1 MADQR
6 PTPDPAGE
14 GGSGENA
21 GTLLRR
27 LRRTALLGAVTAAIA
42 VATAAVATLYPQLRE
57 QTHERLAHGAHLQ
70 ESAVGHFLDQRVR
83 IARQITSRTAIR
95 EALADF
101 HAGGRDR
108 AALATFT
115 RDKLADAVQPA
126 EGILGVSRFDAA
138 GQPVVAVGEAPA
150 TGLPAATN
158 EELRLL
164 PPYRQD
170 GRWRLVVDAPIR
182 EAGEHLGIDRIVF
195 DLQRLQALIGDT
207 APHSG
212 AGEVAL
218 VLATEAG
225 PRTLETGSEPAAGTA
240 LAVATQAAL
249 GGEGPGLLTRHGMV
263 TAYHPLETLAGA
275 VVVTAPSVA
284 LHAPIHRLLG
294 AVGATAVLLV
304 LALAWLLIRAMGPL
318 ETRLR
323 QQAEH
328 DPLTGLPNRV
338 LLTQHLQQ
346 ALRRADMEEEQLAVL
361 FLDLDRFKDL
371 NDSLGHTVGDEL
383 LVSLAHRLRTRLPR
397 ADMVAR
403 LGGDEFLL
411 VMEAPASRQAPAE
424 LAGEA
429 MELLREPFRVGNW
442 NELFVGASIGIS
454 VYPEHGTTPGEL
466 LTNADAAMFRAKG
479 KGRNTWAFYSE
490 DLTAAA
496 SERLEL
502 EARLRRALERDELEV
517 HYQPQWATATDRPTG
532 VEALARWRQ
541 PEQGLISPGRFI
553 PVAEESGLI
562 IPLGEQILRSA
573 CSFWAD
579 YTRRTG
585 QQLTLAVNLSAR
597 QVALP
602 DLAERVL
609 AILDETG
616 LDPRLLELEFT
627 ESVLLEQHHA
637 LLRLMRTLRARGVQ
651 FAIDDFGTG
660 YSSLAYLKDLAVE
673 RLKIDR
679 TFVQDLPGDESDAE
693 ITTAV
698 IAMAH
703 NLRLTVTAEGV
714 ETEGQLA
721 FLGRQGC
728 DQWQGF
734 LGSRPAPAVELEER
748 LMAAGPAS
756 AEAPHL
762 QDQR

>member
-1 MADQR
+1 MADRR
-6 PTPDPAGE
+6 PAPDATGD

-27 LRRTALLGAVTAAIA
+27 LRRTALLGAVAAAIA
-42 VATAAVATLYPQLRE
+42 VATAAVVTLYPQLRA

-70 ESAVGHFLDQRVR
+70 ESAVGHFLEQRVR

-108 AALATFT
+108 MALATFT
-115 RDKLADAVQPA
+115 RDKLADAVQPS
-126 EGILGVSRFDAA
+126 EGILGVTRFDAA
-138 GQPVVAVGEAPA
+138 GQPVVAVGEAPPG
-150 TGLPAATN
+150 GLPPATR

-182 EAGEHLGIDRIVF
+182 EAGERLGIDRIVF
-195 DLQRLQALIGDT
+195 DLQRLEALIGAT
-207 APHSG
+207 APHSE
-212 AGEVAL
+212 AGNVTL
-218 VLATEAG
+218 MLRTEAG
-225 PRTLETGSEPAAGTA
+225 PRTLATGSEPAAGTA
-240 LAVATQAAL
+240 LALATETAL
-249 GGEGPGLLTRHGMV
+249 RGEGPGLLTRHGMV
-263 TAYHPLETLAGA
+263 TAYHPLEKLAG
-275 VVVTAPSVA
+275 VIVVTAPSSS
-284 LHAPIHRLLG
+284 LHAPINRLLG
-294 AVGATAVLLV
+294 TVGATTVLLV
-304 LALAWLLIRAMGPL
+304 LGLAWLLIRAMGPL
-318 ETRLR
+318 EARLR
-323 QQAEH
+323 HQAEH

-346 ALRRADMEEEQLAVL
+346 ALQQAEGSGEQLAVL

-371 NDSLGHTVGDEL
+371 NDSLGHSVGDEL
-383 LVSLAHRLRTRLPR
+383 LLSLAHRLRTRLPR

-411 VMEAPASRQAPAE
+411 VMEAPASRQAAAE
-424 LAGEA
+424 LAAEA

-454 VYPEHGTTPGEL
+454 LYPEHGHSPGEL
-466 LTNADAAMFRAKG
+466 LTNADAAMFRAKTE
-479 KGRNTWAFYSE
+479 GRNTWAFYSQ
-490 DLTAAA
+490 DLTDAA

-502 EARLRRALERDELEV
+502 EARLRRALERDEFEI
-517 HYQPQWATATDRPTG
+517 HYQPQWETATGRPTG
-532 VEALARWRQ
+532 AEALARWRQ
-541 PEQGLISPGRFI
+541 PEEGLISPGRFI

-562 IPLGEQILRSA
+562 IPLGERILRDA
-573 CSFWAD
+573 CTFWAD
-579 YTRRTG
+579 YTQRTG
-585 QQLTLAVNLSAR
+585 QRLTLAVNLSAR

-602 DLAERVL
+602 DLADRVI

-627 ESVLLEQHHA
+627 ESVLLEQHHS
-637 LLRLMRTLRARGVQ
+637 LMRLMRTLRARGVQ

-660 YSSLAYLKDLAVE
+660 YSSLAYLKDLAVD

-693 ITTAV
+693 ITAAV

-734 LGSRPAPAVELEER
+734 LGSRPAPAAELERR
-748 LMAAGPAS
+748 LT
-756 AEAPHL
+756 AEPTADGGAVFRTEQH
-762 QDQR
+762 

>member
-1 MADQR
+1 MADGR
-6 PTPDPAGE
+6 LPSDAAGE
-14 GGSGENA
+14 EDPDQSA

-27 LRRTALLGAVTAAIA
+27 LRRTALLGVVAAAIA
-42 VATAAVATLYPQLRE
+42 VAITAVVTLYPQLRE

-70 ESAVGHFLDQRVR
+70 EAAVGHFLDQRVR

-95 EALADF
+95 RALADF

-108 AALATFT
+108 ADLAAFT

-126 EGILGVSRFDAA
+126 EGILGVTRFDAS
-138 GQPVVAVGEAPA
+138 GQPVVAVGEAPP
-150 TGLPAATN
+150 TGLPGATN

-164 PPYRQD
+164 PPYRSD
-170 GRWRLVVDAPIR
+170 ERWRLVVDAPIR
-182 EAGEHLGIDRIVF
+182 EAGERLGVDRIVF
-195 DLQRLQALIGDT
+195 DLQRLETLIGDT
-207 APHSG
+207 APHSD
-212 AGEVAL
+212 AGRITL
-218 VLATEAG
+218 VLATEEG
-225 PRTLETGSEPAAGTA
+225 PRTLEAGSEPAAGTA
-240 LAVATQAAL
+240 LATATDAAL
-249 GGEGPGLLTRHGMV
+249 RGEGPGLLTRHGMV
-263 TAYHPLETLAGA
+263 TAYHPLESLSGV
-275 VVVTAPSVA
+275 VVVTAPSSA

-294 AVGATAVLLV
+294 AVGATTVLLV
-304 LALAWLLIRAMGPL
+304 LGLAWLLVRTMGPL
-318 ETRLR
+318 EGRLR
-323 QQAEH
+323 HQAEH

-338 LLTQHLQQ
+338 LLTQNLQQ
-346 ALRRADMEEEQLAVL
+346 ALRRAEDSGQQLAVL

-383 LVSLAHRLRTRLPR
+383 LVSLAHRLQARLPR

-411 VMEAPASRQAPAE
+411 VMEAPASREAPAE
-424 LAGEA
+424 LATEA

-562 IPLGEQILRSA
+562 IPLGERILRDA
-573 CSFWAD
+573 CTFWED

-585 QQLTLAVNLSAR
+585 HRLTLAVNLSAR

-602 DLAERVL
+602 DLAERIL

-627 ESVLLEQHHA
+627 ESVLLEQHHG
-637 LLRLMRTLRARGVQ
+637 LLRLMQTLKARGVQ

-660 YSSLAYLKDLAVE
+660 YSSLAYLKDLAVD

-679 TFVQDLPGDESDAE
+679 TFIQDLPGDENDAE
-693 ITTAV
+693 ITAAV

-734 LGSRPAPAVELEER
+734 LGSRPAPAAELEPR
-748 LMAAGPAS
+748 LAAKRTS
-756 AEAPHL
+756 HHQAPGE
-762 QDQR
+762 QGQR